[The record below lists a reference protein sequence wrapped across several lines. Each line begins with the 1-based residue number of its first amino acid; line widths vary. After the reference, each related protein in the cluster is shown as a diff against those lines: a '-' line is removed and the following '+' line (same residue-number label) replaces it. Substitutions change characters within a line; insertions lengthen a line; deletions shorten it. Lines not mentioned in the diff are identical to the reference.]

1 MRPIKFRG
9 KCLKA
14 GQWFYGYLHCVEDR
28 AFLYAPEMIEVD
40 PDTVGQFT
48 GCVDKNGVEIYEGDI
63 VKKRTY
69 RSIKNCRIMFSDG
82 CFCYGWTPASI
93 ITTHPLILDI
103 LDDNRDEVIGN
114 IYDTP
119 ELLKVKR

>member
-48 GCVDKNGVEIYEGDI
+48 GCVDKNGV
-63 VKKRTY
+63 
-69 RSIKNCRIMFSDG
+69 FSSG
-82 CFCYGWTPASI
+82 CFCCGWGSGSSTAM
-93 ITTHPLILDI
+93 HPYM
-103 LDDNRDEVIGN
+103 LDDKRIEVVGN
-114 IYDTP
+114 VYDTP
-119 ELLKVKR
+119 ELLR

>member
-28 AFLYAPEMIEVD
+28 AFLFMPEMIEVD

-69 RSIKNCRIMFSDG
+69 HGIENCRVVFSSG
-82 CFCYGWTPASI
+82 CFCCGWGSGSSTAM
-93 ITTHPLILDI
+93 HPYM
-103 LDDNRDEVIGN
+103 LDDKRIEVIGN

-119 ELLKVKR
+119 ELLR